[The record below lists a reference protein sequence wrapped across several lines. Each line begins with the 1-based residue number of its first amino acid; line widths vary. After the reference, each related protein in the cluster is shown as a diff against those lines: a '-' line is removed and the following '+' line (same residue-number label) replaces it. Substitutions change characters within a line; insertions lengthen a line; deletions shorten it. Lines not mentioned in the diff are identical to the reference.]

1 MSKPTAAVSSALV
14 IVAIGATIH
23 AQVGRGG
30 SEWLTARGDAQR
42 TSWIRT
48 DPKISVE
55 SMSSPGFD
63 LQWTA
68 KLDTRARQVN
78 GLTQG
83 VTANGVTLFVPMSII
98 GGSANTVYAIDN
110 DTGYLVW
117 QRHFDVA
124 IPASTPGCPAGM
136 TAAATRI
143 VPLVP
148 PPITV
153 PPAGGRAAQ
162 AYRSVIGEPGQG
174 VPLET
179 RGGGPGRG
187 PAAPGAA
194 NPAGAAPPA
203 AGPQRQGGDP
213 AGRGVAPAPAGGG
226 GGGRGNAGP
235 SIPGAPP
242 ISAGGLGRPS
252 GVVYAISSDG
262 VLHVMGLQSG
272 KDIQRPAEFFPANAR
287 WSDAI
292 AVNTTL
298 YTSTSGHC
306 AGTPNGVWG
315 IDLDSD
321 AKPVVSWKSKDDL
334 VGTLAFTSE
343 GTVVV
348 AETRGIVLLDGKTLQ
363 EKGSFSA
370 NGAELVTGPTVFR
383 HHDKE
388 IVAAGTKDGRIVLLD
403 ATAAG
408 GGTRS
413 TPLYVSNPVAAG
425 SSIVDGLAT
434 WQEMTIVP
442 PPAPPPVSAA
452 APPPGPA
459 GPPAP
464 ASVTLGTRWVLA
476 PVSGAVVALK
486 VTDANGALALEPAW
500 TAGNFSTP
508 TTPIV
513 VNGVVFALS
522 SGRPATAAGAGTPAA
537 LRAFAGT
544 TGKLLWDSGTAMK
557 ASASPGSFWSAMGQL
572 YVGTADGAVY
582 AFGFTDER
590 R

>member
-1 MSKPTAAVSSALV
+1 MLKTVAAIIVLLV
-14 IVAIGATIH
+14 AATLH

-48 DPKISVE
+48 DPRISIE

-68 KLDTRARQVN
+68 TLDTRQA
-78 GLTQG
+78 GSLTQG
-83 VTANGVTLFVPMSII
+83 VTANGVTLFVPMSIV
-98 GGSANTVYAIDN
+98 GGTANTVYAIDN

-117 QRHFDVA
+117 QRHFDVTV
-124 IPASTPGCPAGM
+124 PPSTPGCPAGM

-179 RGGGPGRG
+179 RGGAGRG

-203 AGPQRQGGDP
+203 TAPQRQGADP
-213 AGRGVAPAPAGGG
+213 AGRGAAPAPAGGG

-235 SIPGAPP
+235 TIPGAPP
-242 ISAGGLGRPS
+242 MTAGGLGRPS

-292 AVNTTL
+292 AVDTTL

-306 AGTPNGVWG
+306 AGAPNGVWG

-334 VGTLAFTSE
+334 VGSLAFTSD
-343 GTVVV
+343 GTIVV

-388 IVAAGTKDGRIVLLD
+388 IVAAGTKDGRIVLV
-403 ATAAG
+403 AAAPSSG
-408 GGTRS
+408 GNRS
-413 TPLYVSNPVAAG
+413 TPLYVSSPVATG
-425 SSIVDGLAT
+425 TSIVDGLST

-442 PPAPPPVSAA
+442 PPAPPASAT
-452 APPPGPA
+452 APPTGPV

-464 ASVTLGTRWVLA
+464 ATVTLGTRWILA
-476 PVSGAVVALK
+476 PVSGAIVALK
-486 VTDANGALALEPAW
+486 LTDSNGALALEPAW
-500 TAGNFSTP
+500 TAANFSTP
-508 TTPIV
+508 ATPIV

-522 SGRPATAAGAGTPAA
+522 SGRSTAAAGVGAPAA

-544 TGKLLWDSGTAMK
+544 TGKLLWDSGAAMK
-557 ASASPGSFWSAMGQL
+557 APASPGSFWSAMGQM

>member
-1 MSKPTAAVSSALV
+1 MSKPTAAVLSVLV
-14 IVAIGATIH
+14 LGATVY

-30 SEWLTARGDAQR
+30 SEWLTAGADAQR

-55 SMSSPGFD
+55 SMSSPGFE

-68 KLDTRARQVN
+68 KLDNRARQLN

-98 GGSANTVYAIDN
+98 GGSSNNVFAIDN
-110 DTGYLVW
+110 DTGYVVW

-124 IPASTPGCPAGM
+124 IPAPTPGCPAGM

-153 PPAGGRAAQ
+153 PPSGGGRAVQ

-174 VPLET
+174 VPIET

-187 PAAPGAA
+187 PAAPGAP

-203 AGPQRQGGDP
+203 PGPQRQGGDP
-213 AGRGVAPAPAGGG
+213 AGRGAAPAPAGGGGGG

-235 SIPGAPP
+235 AIPGAPP
-242 ISAGGLGRPS
+242 ITAGGLGRPS

-298 YTSTSGHC
+298 YTSTSGSC
-306 AGTPNGVWG
+306 AGAPNGVWG

-334 VGTLAFTSE
+334 VGTLAFTSD
-343 GTVVV
+343 GTVVI
-348 AETRGIVLLDGKTLQ
+348 AEKRGIVLLDGKTLQ

-370 NGAELVTGPTVFR
+370 SGAELVTGPTVFR

-388 IVAAGTKDGRIVLLD
+388 IVAAGTKDGRIVLVD
-403 ATAAG
+403 ATASG
-408 GGTRS
+408 GASRS
-413 TPLYVSNPVAAG
+413 TPLYVSNPVATG
-425 SSIVDGLAT
+425 GSIVDGLAS

-442 PPAPPPVSAA
+442 PPPPPPASPTA
-452 APPPGPA
+452 PPGPI

-464 ASVTLGTRWVLA
+464 ANVTLGARWILA
-476 PVSGAVVALK
+476 PVTGAVVALK
-486 VTDANGALALEPAW
+486 LTDSNGALALEPAW
-500 TAGNFSTP
+500 TARNFSAP
-508 TTPIV
+508 STPIV

-522 SGRPATAAGAGTPAA
+522 TGRPATAGAGTPAA
-537 LRAFAGT
+537 LRAFEGT

-557 ASASPGSFWSAMGQL
+557 AFASPGSFWSAMGQL

-582 AFGFTDER
+582 AFGFADER